1 MLNVYCIP
9 GLGINEEIFRNLE
22 LENCTVRYIKWISP
36 LKNERLPEYAS
47 RLAEQIDSSHPF
59 ALIGMSFGGMCAVEI
74 AKRLNPIKTIL
85 VSSNKTCAET
95 PMNMRMWAQF
105 PFYKNFNDSFY
116 KGAAMS
122 IKSLFGVKSKEHSER
137 FERMLNSAPEN
148 YFAGAI
154 HCLLTWDNREVPQN
168 LVHIHGTADLVL
180 PYQKVSNCD
189 YTIKDGTH
197 FMIVNKSEEINAII
211 NEELRASIGSIVKPA
226 YQVNRTAAN

>member
-22 LENCTVRYIKWISP
+22 LENCSIRYIKWVSP
-36 LKNERLPEYAS
+36 LKNERLPEYAM
-47 RLAEQIDSSHPF
+47 RLAEQIDHSQPF

-74 AKRLNPIKTIL
+74 AKKLNPVKTIL
-85 VSSNKTCAET
+85 VSSNKTYTEI

-148 YFAGAI
+148 YFSGAI
-154 HCLLTWDNREVPQN
+154 HCLLTWDNREIPEN

-189 YTIKDGTH
+189 YTIQDGTH
-197 FMIVNKSEEINAII
+197 FMIVNKSEEINPII
-211 NEELRASIGSIVKPA
+211 NEELKLSIGSIAKPA
-226 YQVNRTAAN
+226 YKLNRTAAN